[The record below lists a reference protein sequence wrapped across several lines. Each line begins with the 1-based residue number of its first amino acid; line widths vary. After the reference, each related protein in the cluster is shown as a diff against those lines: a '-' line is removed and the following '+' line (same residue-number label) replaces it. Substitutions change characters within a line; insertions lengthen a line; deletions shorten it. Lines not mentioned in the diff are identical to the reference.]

1 MVFIS
6 GDAPRVGCKDC
17 GVTVA
22 QVPWARHGARHT
34 RHFEDTVAWLVTRT
48 SKSAVAELMRV
59 GWRTV
64 GSIITRAE
72 SDLSTSI
79 DRLQGLRRIG
89 IDEIAYKKYHK
100 YLVVV
105 VDLDSGHLVWA
116 APGRTKQ
123 TMRAFFE
130 ALGEKRCAQLT
141 HVCSDEASWITE
153 VVAERCP
160 LVVRVADPFHVV
172 AWATGALDRLRR
184 EIWNETAGRLRG
196 ERGRG
201 QARSLKGSRYA
212 LWKNPED
219 LTPRQQAQLQWI
231 ARTDPRLWRGYQLK
245 EALRAVFKIKG
256 EEGKALLDRWLGWA
270 QRCRIVFFVEVG
282 RAIRRHRVAIDA
294 ALEHGLS
301 NSLAESTNT
310 KIRLLTRLAYGFH
323 NPEPLVS
330 LMLLA
335 LGSHRPSLPGRVTR

>member
-1 MVFIS
+1 
-6 GDAPRVGCKDC
+6 
-17 GVTVA
+17 
-22 QVPWARHGARHT
+22 
-34 RHFEDTVAWLVTRT
+34 
-48 SKSAVAELMRV
+48 VAELMRV

-64 GSIITRAE
+64 GSIITRVE
-72 SDLSTSI
+72 SDLSASI
-79 DRLQGLRRIG
+79 DRLEGLRRIG

-116 APGRTKQ
+116 APGKNKQ

-160 LVVRVADPFHVV
+160 QVVRVADPFHVV

-184 EIWNETAGRLRG
+184 QIWNETTGRLHG

-201 QARSLKGSRYA
+201 QARRLKGSRYA

-245 EALRAVFKIKG
+245 EALRAVFKVKG

-270 QRCRIVFFVEVG
+270 QRCRIGFFVEVG
-282 RAIRRHRVAIDA
+282 RAIRRHRPAIDA
-294 ALEHGLS
+294 ALEHRLS

-323 NPEPLVS
+323 NPQPLVA
-330 LMLLA
+330 LILLA
-335 LGSHRPSLPGRVTR
+335 LGGYRPSLPGRDSR